1 MIVMYFLKEV
11 NRLKKLFVLLVG
23 VLLVVTSCGKV
34 PKLENGQEAVVS
46 LKDGDI
52 SVDELYTEMKDSYA
66 LNVLLD
72 MVDTKIL
79 NELYPSDDEEKEYVD
94 SQVEQARNYYE
105 TSYSTYYSSFE
116 QFLSAGY
123 GVKDL
128 DAFEDLLALNYK
140 RTKATED
147 YAKDLATDKEI
158 EKYYKDETIGD
169 IKASHILIKPEYDDD
184 ATEEEIEKATE
195 QAKKTAE
202 EIISKLKNGEKF
214 ADLAK
219 EYSDDGSSSN
229 GGELDWFNRG
239 DMVEEFEKAAIKLEK
254 GKYTTTPVKTEY
266 GYHII
271 LKTDQKDKPKLD
283 EVKDEIIE
291 TLAKEKQESDENI
304 QAKALIQLRKDH
316 KIKIEDTS
324 LNKQYKTYVD
334 NVNN

>member
-1 MIVMYFLKEV
+1 M
-11 NRLKKLFVLLVG
+11 KKLFVLLIG
-23 VLLVVTSCGKV
+23 ALLVVTSCGKV

-46 LKDGDI
+46 LEDGDI

-72 MVDTKIL
+72 MIDTKIL

-128 DAFEDLLALNYK
+128 AAFKDLLALNYK

-147 YAKDLATDKEI
+147 YAKDLVTDKEV

-169 IKASHILIKPEYDDD
+169 IKASHILIKPEYDDG
-184 ATEEEIEKATE
+184 ATEEEIEKSTE
-195 QAKKTAE
+195 EAKKTAE

-214 ADLAK
+214 VDLAK
-219 EYSDDGSSSN
+219 KYSDDGSSSN

-316 KIKIEDTS
+316 NIKIEDTT
-324 LNKQYKTYVD
+324 LNRQYKTYVD
-334 NVNN
+334 NVNNK

>member
-1 MIVMYFLKEV
+1 M
-11 NRLKKLFVLLVG
+11 KKLFVLLIG

-34 PKLENGQEAVVS
+34 PKLENGQDAVVS

-52 SVDELYTEMKDSYA
+52 SVDQLYNEMKESYA
-66 LNVLLD
+66 LNILLD
-72 MVDTKIL
+72 MIDTKIL

-94 SQVEQARNYYE
+94 SQVEQAKSYYE
-105 TSYSTYYSSFE
+105 ASYSTYYSSFE

-123 GVKDL
+123 GVKDIK
-128 DAFEDLLALNYK
+128 AFEDLLALNYK

-147 YAKDLATDKEI
+147 YAKDLVTDKEI
-158 EKYYKDETIGD
+158 EKYYKDKTIGD

-195 QAKKTAE
+195 EAKKTAE

-239 DMVEEFEKAAIKLEK
+239 DMVEEFEEATIKLEK
-254 GKYTTTPVKTEY
+254 GKYTTTPVKTQY

-283 EVKDEIIE
+283 EVKDKIIE
-291 TLAKEKQESDENI
+291 TLAKEKQEADENI
-304 QAKALIQLRKDH
+304 QAKALIKLRKDH
-316 KIKIEDTS
+316 EIKIEDTS

-334 NVNN
+334 NINHK

>member
-147 YAKDLATDKEI
+147 YAKDLVTDKEI